1 MAIRS
6 LRRNV
11 VLIVVLTV
19 VLTFSVC
26 IILLSSRI
34 TIHGD
39 GFVYVPL
46 GSPVIAAVDSLERHA
61 DLPSPTLARLTARAL
76 TGLAGKNVQAG
87 WFKLD
92 SSMTLFDA
100 VTAIVGGRYRS
111 TIRVTIPEGLTL
123 REIAGILQE
132 KADVDSSD
140 FLRWATSDSTCE
152 VYGAQGASME
162 GYLMPDTYDV
172 RWRSEPSDVGDR
184 LARHFLEVWQ
194 RHCEGLLPSTGRNR
208 HEILTLASIIQAEA
222 AVVDEMPRIAGVY
235 VNRLARSMRLEADP
249 TVQYGLGVRR
259 RLFYG
264 DLDDDHD
271 YNTYRNTGLPP
282 GPINNPGLSA
292 MRAAL
297 QPEEHDNLFF
307 VARGD
312 GSGLHYFA
320 RSAHE
325 HKQNVAL
332 YRARR
337 NGSRNGSRQ

>member
-11 VLIVVLTV
+11 LLMMVVTV
-19 VLTFSVC
+19 VLTIGVC
-26 IILLSSRI
+26 YFNLTSRI

-39 GFVYVPL
+39 SFVYVPV
-46 GSPVIAAVDSLERHA
+46 GSSVMAAVDSLERHA
-61 DLPSPTLARLTARAL
+61 ELPSPILARLTARAL
-76 TGLAGKNVQAG
+76 TSIAGKQVQAG

-92 SSMTLFDA
+92 TSMTLLDA

-111 TIRVTIPEGLTL
+111 TIRVTIPEGLTI
-123 REIAGILQE
+123 REIASLLQS
-132 KADVDSSD
+132 KAEVDSSE
-140 FLRWATSDSTCE
+140 FFRWASSDSTRE

-172 RWRSEPSDVGDR
+172 RWRSDASDVGDR
-184 LARHFLEVWQ
+184 LARHFIEVWQ
-194 RHCEGLLPSTGRNR
+194 RHCEGLLASTGHSR
-208 HEILTLASIIQAEA
+208 HEIITLASIVQAEA

-235 VNRLARSMRLEADP
+235 TNRLQRSMRLEADP

-259 RLFYG
+259 RLLYG
-264 DLDDDHD
+264 DLDDNHD

-282 GPINNPGLSA
+282 GPINNPGLA
-292 MRAAL
+292 ALRAAL
-297 QPEEHDNLFF
+297 HPEDHDKLFF

-320 RSAHE
+320 RSAQE
-325 HKQNVAL
+325 HQRNVAL

-337 NGSRNGSRQ
+337 NSAR

>member
-6 LRRNV
+6 LRRNIFV
-11 VLIVVLTV
+11 MMVLTV
-19 VLTFSVC
+19 VLTLSVC
-26 IILLSSRI
+26 YIKLSSRI

-39 GFVYVPL
+39 GFVYVPV
-46 GSPVIAAVDSLERHA
+46 GSSVMAAVDSLESHA
-61 DLPSPTLARLTARAL
+61 DLPSPVLARLTARAL
-76 TGLAGKNVQAG
+76 TGIAGKQVQAG

-92 SSMTLFDA
+92 TTMTLLDA

-111 TIRVTIPEGLTL
+111 TIRVTIPEGLTI
-123 REIAGILQE
+123 REIAGILQS
-132 KADVDSSD
+132 KAEVDSSD
-140 FLRWATSDSTCE
+140 FLRWASSDSTCE
-152 VYGAQGASME
+152 MYGAEGASME

-172 RWRSEPSDVGDR
+172 RWRSEASDVGNR
-184 LARHFLEVWQ
+184 LARHFFDTWN
-194 RHCEGLLPSTGRNR
+194 RHCEGLLAASGRTR
-208 HEILTLASIIQAEA
+208 HEIITLASIVQAEA

-235 VNRLARSMRLEADP
+235 VNRLGRNMRLEADP

-264 DLDDDHD
+264 DLDDNHD
-271 YNTYRNTGLPP
+271 YNTYRITGLPP
-282 GPINNPGLSA
+282 GPINNPGLAA

-297 QPEEHDNLFF
+297 TPEEHDNLFF

-320 RSAHE
+320 RSANE
-325 HKQNVAL
+325 HKRNVAL

-337 NGSRNGSRQ
+337 NRGQ